1 MFAVKGWSVSADKLK
16 AERPKSKPAT
26 HESGSEPTKNSK
38 KRKRAG
44 QAQAVDNSNVADL
57 WESVID
63 GKEEGEAS
71 GVKASGVKA
80 EGQPKSKKAK
90 KDKKRPKLSEDQDPE
105 EHDGGEPKVGKKEK
119 KKAGYGAESKKPE
132 GKVSLKD
139 KKKAKKAKDVQKLQ
153 HGNSGGD
160 GDDDDDTTP
169 KDISITT
176 KPSSTKGPLPATT
189 TPAQPKLTP
198 LQAAMREKLISA
210 RFRHLNETLYTRPS
224 ADALTLFN
232 DSPEMFTEYHEGF
245 RRQVEVWPENP
256 VAGYIADIRA
266 RARARYQSKH
276 NRNNKPQDGQPQLE
290 PLPRNRDTNLC
301 TIADLGCGDAALAS
315 TLAKEK
321 SKLKLELLSFDL
333 SSQHPLVTKA
343 DIANLPLANGTVD
356 VAVFCLALMGT
367 NWVDFID
374 EAYRVL
380 RWKGELWVAEIKSRF
395 AGAPGGKGGKV
406 VDHSVGHRRN
416 KAAATTVAAG
426 GLSKKEK
433 ERAAAAAGDETTL
446 AVEVDG
452 HDDTRAQTDVSA
464 FVSVL
469 NKRGFMLAGQDQ
481 GRGDDAVDL
490 SNRMFVKMRFVKCAP
505 ATKGKN
511 VREEKEE
518 RSRFGGKLQ
527 TMPKKTKFIEDE
539 VEEDEAAVLKPCV
552 YKLR

>member
-16 AERPKSKPAT
+16 AEKPKNTPAVAN
-26 HESGSEPTKNSK
+26 GEPTKKSK
-38 KRKRAG
+38 KRKRQG
-44 QAQAVDNSNVADL
+44 QTAVDSSNVADL

-63 GKEEGEAS
+63 GKEDGEESKDAKVEG
-71 GVKASGVKA
+71 
-80 EGQPKSKKAK
+80 GQPKEKKAK
-90 KDKKRPKLSEDQDPE
+90 KDKKRPKSSEDQDPDDE
-105 EHDGGEPKVGKKEK
+105 GGEPTEKEK
-119 KKAGYGAESKKPE
+119 KKKKRKTSHEEASTSKPE

-139 KKKAKKAKDVQKLQ
+139 KKKAKKAKDAQKLK
-153 HGNSGGD
+153 D
-160 GDDDDDTTP
+160 GDDDDDDTPASTKATTA
-169 KDISITT
+169 
-176 KPSSTKGPLPATT
+176 KPSSLKTAPLPTT
-189 TPAQPKLTP
+189 AAAPAQPKLTP

-232 DSPEMFTEYHEGF
+232 DAPEMFTEYHEGF

-256 VAGYIADIRA
+256 VAGYLADVRA
-266 RARARYQSKH
+266 RARVRYQSKH
-276 NRNNKPQDGQPQLE
+276 QRGKAAAEQHSEEQQLE
-290 PLPRNRDTNLC
+290 PLPRSRDTNIC
-301 TIADLGCGDAALAS
+301 TIADLGCGDARLAAE
-315 TLAKEK
+315 LAKEK
-321 SKLKLELLSFDL
+321 GKLKVEILSFDL

-343 DIANLPLANGTVD
+343 DIANLPLANSTVD

-367 NWVDFID
+367 NWIDFIE

-395 AGAPGGKGGKV
+395 GGAAGGGKKGKV
-406 VDHSVGHRRN
+406 VEHSVGNRRN
-416 KAAATTVAAG
+416 KAAAGPAAKKAG
-426 GLSKKEK
+426 G
-433 ERAAAAAGDETTL
+433 AGKDKGAVDETTL
-446 AVEVDG
+446 LVEVDG
-452 HDDTRAQTDVSA
+452 VDDTRQQTDVAA

-490 SNRMFVKMRFVKCAP
+490 SNRMFVKMRFIKCAP

-518 RSRFGGKLQ
+518 KSRFGGKLQ
-527 TMPKKTKFIEDE
+527 TMAKKPKFIENDVEVDE
-539 VEEDEAAVLKPCV
+539 TGVLKPCV